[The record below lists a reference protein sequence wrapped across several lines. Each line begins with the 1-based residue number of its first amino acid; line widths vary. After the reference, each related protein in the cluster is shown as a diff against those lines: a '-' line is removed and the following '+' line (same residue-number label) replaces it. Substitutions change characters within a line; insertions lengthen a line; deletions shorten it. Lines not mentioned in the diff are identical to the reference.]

1 MTQNIVFDT
10 SYNSDSQMLVC
21 KCGNPKC
28 SVNQMSPDEISQIEN
43 DYSFAGF
50 FPSLFLKRVPLE
62 YTVDDV
68 NDIFNAIGDNIVNI
82 IAVIPG
88 TEYNHFIIKFHEFN
102 ISQESYE
109 KTLCLHWA
117 IYKNP
122 RASAKMDHFENVEIY
137 KFDQEI
143 WDASPHD
150 ETSVYEFYYP
160 YYSEERKREMEKE
173 DEENSY
179 YEDECEAHTS
189 AVEEDESQY
198 EYCEIMEGVW
208 HKRPRD
214 LDEDPDELHR
224 RISTAKSPEERAR
237 AFWG

>member
-1 MTQNIVFDT
+1 
-10 SYNSDSQMLVC
+10 
-21 KCGNPKC
+21 
-28 SVNQMSPDEISQIEN
+28 MSPHEN
-43 DYSFAGF
+43 DYSFDGF
-50 FPSLFLKRVPLE
+50 FPSLFLKRVPLK

-102 ISQESYE
+102 ISPETYE
-109 KTLCLHWA
+109 KTLCLRWA

-122 RASAKMDHFENVEIY
+122 RASAKMDDFENVEVY

-143 WDASPHD
+143 WDASPQD
-150 ETSVYEFYYP
+150 EDSVYEFYYP

-173 DEENSY
+173 DEEY
-179 YEDECEAHTS
+179 ECEAHSS
-189 AVEEDESQY
+189 AVEEEEDESQY

-224 RISTAKSPEERAR
+224 RISSAKSSEERAR